1 MSATLNLAKQLIEI
15 TSVTPEDGGCQ
26 DILAQR
32 LKQLGFTIE
41 HLPFGDVK
49 NLWAT
54 SGDSSPILAFAGHTD
69 VVPAGPLENW
79 HTEPFKA
86 IEQDGYLLGRGAAD
100 MKGSLAAM
108 ITAAE
113 RFLSSKHQLNGSLAF
128 LITSDEE
135 GHAVDGI
142 RKVVEEFQRRGQH
155 IEFCLVGEP
164 SCSESL
170 GDTLRIGRRGSLSG
184 TLTVKGMGGH
194 IAYWQRADNPIHKVL
209 PALHKLT
216 TTTWDSGDSPFPP
229 TSFQISNIHGGVG
242 ANNVIP
248 ETVSVEF
255 NLRYSTELV
264 AKEIEQQVE
273 SILDEFGLEYQ
284 LNWHLS
290 GEPFLTEG
298 GKLIEQ
304 ATAAITE
311 ITGIEPEHS
320 TGGGTSDGRFIAKL
334 GTQVVEFGP
343 CNGTIHKPNE
353 MVSIDDLEKLST
365 VYERIMRAMLWFA

>member
-1 MSATLNLAKQLIEI
+1 MSATLDLAKQLIEI
-15 TSVTPEDGGCQ
+15 ASVTPEDGGCQ

-32 LKQLGFTIE
+32 LEQLGFTIE

-54 SGDSSPILAFAGHTD
+54 LGEASPTLAFAGHTD
-69 VVPAGPLENW
+69 VVPAGPLEDW
-79 HTEPFKA
+79 DTEPFNA
-86 IEQDGYLLGRGAAD
+86 VEQGGFLLGRGAAD

-113 RFLSSKHQLNGSLAF
+113 RFLSSAPKLNGSLAF

-135 GHAVDGI
+135 GRAVDGI
-142 RKVVEEFQRRGQH
+142 RKVVEEFRRRDQH
-155 IEFCLVGEP
+155 IEFCVVGEP
-164 SCSESL
+164 SCSEKL

-184 TLTVKGMGGH
+184 TLIVKGIGGH
-194 IAYWQRADNPIHKVL
+194 IAYWQRADNPIHKAL
-209 PALHKLT
+209 PALHKLA
-216 TTTWDSGDSPFPP
+216 TTTWDSGGSPFPP

-248 ETVSVEF
+248 ETVSIEF

-264 AKEIEQQVE
+264 AGEIEQRVE
-273 SILDEFGLEYQ
+273 SILNEFDVEYE
-284 LNWHLS
+284 LDWHLS
-290 GEPFLTEG
+290 GEPFLTEE
-298 GKLIEQ
+298 GKLIEH
-304 ATAAITE
+304 AAAAIKE
-311 ITGIEPEHS
+311 ITGIDPELS

-343 CNGTIHKPNE
+343 RSGTIHKPNE
-353 MVSIDDLEKLST
+353 MVSIDELEKLST
-365 VYERIMRAMLWFA
+365 VYERIMQSML